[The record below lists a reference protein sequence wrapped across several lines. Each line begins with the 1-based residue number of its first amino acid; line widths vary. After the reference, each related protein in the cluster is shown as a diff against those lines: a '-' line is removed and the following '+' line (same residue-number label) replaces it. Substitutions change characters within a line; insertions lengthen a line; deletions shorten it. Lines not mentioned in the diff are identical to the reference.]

1 MYFQEPLTFRDVAIE
16 FSPEEWKCLDPAQQ
30 NLYRDVMLE
39 NYRNLVSLEN
49 LRSFLNTRQCSNLNG
64 LSSNS
69 LTTPPRVSADPQ
81 APRSSRNCPPADASP
96 CLWTPVFISE
106 RLQQTRG
113 ARTLLKFHNVA
124 EPLTELSEA
133 LCARHQR
140 ILKDAAQEQP
150 RGGGAQGKGTGGKLG
165 RAGEW
170 LPFLTHLTKAF
181 PSRPAGSPQTT
192 SHGRR
197 CPTNESPFPHMNSMF

>member
-1 MYFQEPLTFRDVAIE
+1 MCKTRPRLPQTLGDSLQSRLSHVFLLT
-16 FSPEEWKCLDPAQQ
+16 
-30 NLYRDVMLE
+30 
-39 NYRNLVSLEN
+39 EN

-81 APRSSRNCPPADASP
+81 AQRSSRNCPPEDTSP
-96 CLWTPVFISE
+96 CLWTPVFISQH
-106 RLQQTRG
+106 LQQTRG
-113 ARTLLKFHNVA
+113 AHTLLKFHNVA
-124 EPLTELSEA
+124 EPLTEPSEA

-165 RAGEW
+165 RAGDL

-181 PSRPAGSPQTT
+181 PSRPLAQTT
-192 SHGRR
+192 SHGGAVSLM
-197 CPTNESPFPHMNSMF
+197 SPRFLT